1 MKLICQSQGNSSA
14 FGCAPRLAFPLW
26 VLFPVGLCT
35 LQRPSK
41 NAGPWIASCAILV
54 PLRF

>member
-1 MKLICQSQGNSSA
+1 MKLICQPQGNSSA